1 MADLSQLIFDILT
14 FVLPL
19 WFGNAAPTIL
29 GGGPP
34 IDGGRLWKDGK
45 RILGD
50 GKTIRGFWVAVLIG
64 VIIGV
69 LIAGIIT
76 LLLDESMLNLSP
88 VDFRLEYQKYYTS
101 SIFYDL
107 IYFLNM
113 PTLLSSPIILG
124 GISGGVM
131 TLGGMT
137 GDMAG
142 SFIKRRSGIPRG
154 KTFVFLDQLGFLVL
168 GMVFVFPIIPWPIE
182 WLLFLV
188 PITFLTHIA
197 ANLFGYITGIQDDPL

>member
-76 LLLDESMLNLSP
+76 LLLDKSMLNLSP

-107 IYFLNM
+107 LYFLNM

-137 GDMAG
+137 GDIAG

>member
-1 MADLSQLIFDILT
+1 MTDLPQLIFDILT
-14 FVLPL
+14 FILPL
-19 WFGNAAPTIL
+19 YFGNAAPTIL

-34 IDGGRLWKDGK
+34 IDGGRLWRDGK

-64 VIIGV
+64 ILIGIF
-69 LIAGIIT
+69 IAWIIT
-76 LLLDESMLNLSP
+76 FFLDGSLLDLSP
-88 VDFRLEYQKYYTS
+88 VDFRLDYQKYYS
-101 SIFYDL
+101 ESIVFDL
-107 IYFLNM
+107 LTFLNLSA
-113 PTLLSSPIILG
+113 LLSNPILLG
-124 GISGGVM
+124 GIAGGVM
-131 TLGGMT
+131 TFGGMT
-137 GDMAG
+137 GDMVG

>member
-1 MADLSQLIFDILT
+1 MTDLSQLIFDILT

-19 WFGNAAPTIL
+19 WFGNAAPVIL

-34 IDGGRLWKDGK
+34 IDGGRFWKDGK

-50 GKTIRGFWVAVLIG
+50 GKTIRGFWMAVIVG
-64 VIIGV
+64 IIIGIV
-69 LIAGIIT
+69 IAWMIA
-76 LLLDESMLNLSP
+76 LFLDGSALDLSP
-88 VDFRLEYQKYYTS
+88 VDFRLEYQKYYSS
-101 SIFYDL
+101 SIVYDL
-107 IYFLNM
+107 LALLNM
-113 PTLLSSPIILG
+113 SAALSNPLILG
-124 GISGGVM
+124 GISGGIM

-137 GDMAG
+137 GDMVG

-182 WLLFLV
+182 WILFLV
-188 PITFLTHIA
+188 PITFLTHIT
-197 ANLFGYITGIQDDPL
+197 ANVFGYITGIQDDPL

>member
-50 GKTIRGFWVAVLIG
+50 GKTIRGFWAAVLIG

-88 VDFRLEYQKYYTS
+88 IDFRLEYQKYYTS
-101 SIFYDL
+101 SVFYNL
-107 IYFLNM
+107 LYFLNM
-113 PTLLSSPIILG
+113 PTLLSDPIILG

-137 GDMAG
+137 GDMMG

>member
-1 MADLSQLIFDILT
+1 MTDLSQLIFDILI

-19 WFGNAAPTIL
+19 WFANAAPTIL
-29 GGGPP
+29 GGGSP
-34 IDGGRLWKDGK
+34 IDGRRLWKDGK

-50 GKTIRGFWVAVLIG
+50 GKTIRGFWVAVLVGILLG
-64 VIIGV
+64 IF
-69 LIAGIIT
+69 IAGFVA
-76 LLLDESMLNLSP
+76 LFLDGSMLDLSP

-101 SIFYDL
+101 SIAYDL
-107 IYFLNM
+107 LNFLNM
-113 PTLLSSPIILG
+113 QALVSDSLILG

-131 TLGGMT
+131 AFGGMT
-137 GDMAG
+137 GDMIG

-168 GMVFVFPIIPWPIE
+168 GMVLVFPIIPWPIE

-188 PITFLTHIA
+188 PITFLTHIV
-197 ANLFGYITGIQDDPL
+197 ANLLGYITGIQDDPL

>member
-76 LLLDESMLNLSP
+76 LLLDKSMLNLSP

-107 IYFLNM
+107 LYFLNM
-113 PTLLSSPIILG
+113 PTLLSNPIILG
-124 GISGGVM
+124 GVSGGVM
-131 TLGGMT
+131 ALGGMT
-137 GDMAG
+137 GDMVG

>member
-1 MADLSQLIFDILT
+1 MTDLSQLIFDILT

-64 VIIGV
+64 IIIGV
-69 LIAGIIT
+69 VIAGIIT
-76 LLLDESMLNLSP
+76 LFLDGSMQDLSP
-88 VDFRLEYQKYYTS
+88 VDFRLEYQKYYAS
-101 SIFYDL
+101 SIVYDL
-107 IYFLNM
+107 LALLNM
-113 PTLLSSPIILG
+113 STLLFNPILLG
-124 GISGGVM
+124 GISGGIM
-131 TLGGMT
+131 AFGGMT
-137 GDMAG
+137 GDMVG

-182 WLLFLV
+182 WILFLV

-197 ANLFGYITGIQDDPL
+197 ANLFGYIAGIQDDPL

>member
-107 IYFLNM
+107 LYLLNM
-113 PTLLSSPIILG
+113 STLLSNPIILG
-124 GISGGVM
+124 GASGGVM

-137 GDMAG
+137 GDMVG

>member
-50 GKTIRGFWVAVLIG
+50 GKTIRGFWAAVLIG

-88 VDFRLEYQKYYTS
+88 IDFRLEYQKYYTS
-101 SIFYDL
+101 SVFYNL
-107 IYFLNM
+107 LYFLNM
-113 PTLLSSPIILG
+113 PTLLSDPIILG

-137 GDMAG
+137 GDMIG

>member
-1 MADLSQLIFDILT
+1 MTDLSQLIFDILT

-50 GKTIRGFWVAVLIG
+50 GKTIRGFGVAVLIG
-64 VIIGV
+64 SIIGIF
-69 LIAGIIT
+69 IAGIIT
-76 LLLDESMLNLSP
+76 FFLDGSMLDLSP
-88 VDFRLEYQKYYTS
+88 VDFRLEYQRYYGES
-101 SIFYDL
+101 LMFDL
-107 IYFLNM
+107 LAFLNM
-113 PTLLSSPIILG
+113 SALLSNPILLG
-124 GISGGVM
+124 GITGGVM
-131 TLGGMT
+131 TFGGMT
-137 GDMAG
+137 GDMVG

-188 PITFLTHIA
+188 PITFLTHIT
-197 ANLFGYITGIQDDPL
+197 ANLFGYFTGIQDDPL

>member
-29 GGGPP
+29 GGGSP

-76 LLLDESMLNLSP
+76 LLLDESLLNLSP

-101 SIFYDL
+101 SIFYD
-107 IYFLNM
+107 FLNVLNIS
-113 PTLLSSPIILG
+113 TLLSDPIILG
-124 GISGGVM
+124 GVSGGVM

-137 GDMAG
+137 GDMVG